1 MSGVSSSPGK
11 PGEALSINIFPDLKI
26 ISESQ
31 HLQWGRGGVGEKSQ
45 GLECLQYKCEGQSPE
60 PGHLH
65 HPPSVP
71 GTDVTDLCAQDREGM
86 L

>member
-1 MSGVSSSPGK
+1 MSGVSSRPGK
-11 PGEALSINIFPDLKI
+11 PGEALAINIFSDFKI
-26 ISESQ
+26 ISDSQ
-31 HLQWGRGGVGEKSQ
+31 HLQWGRGGVREKSQ
-45 GLECLQYKCEGQSPE
+45 GLECLQYKCEEQSPE

-71 GTDVTDLCAQDREGM
+71 GTDVIVLCAQDREAM